1 MEIGIGGG
9 GAQKHDL
16 CLLGDSFLP
25 LSLGSRLSEA
35 ETDIRAVILGLNF
48 IRSPGGITGL

>member
-1 MEIGIGGG
+1 MEIGMGG